1 MPIRKPITV
10 TKDRLEEV
18 MQGIARLL
26 STPVI
31 VVVVA
36 ACAAGAPS
44 TVAPSVAAPASVEPS
59 QSAAAPSAAS
69 SVAPSAA
76 PSASASPVAFT
87 SKTYGYSLTLPG
99 NWTTIQA
106 TAAWNGKGAPFH
118 DVPEADQFVGPPP
131 ASAWFFGAPTKK
143 DLAARVKES
152 IAANAAEHG
161 NTCPPVPSVQEPI
174 EIGGEPGVFLAF
186 NCGILINNAITVHD
200 GMAYLFGFR
209 DPAVHDATSPK
220 DRAVFLEMLKS
231 VTFPS

>member
-1 MPIRKPITV
+1 MPISKPTTV
-10 TKDRLEEV
+10 TKHRLEEV
-18 MQGIARLL
+18 MRGIARLL
-26 STPVI
+26 STPVMV

-36 ACAAGAPS
+36 CATGAPS
-44 TVAPSVAAPASVEPS
+44 SAAPSVAAPASVEPTP
-59 QSAAAPSAAS
+59 SAAATPSAA

-76 PSASASPVAFT
+76 PTASASPVAFT

-174 EIGGEPGVFLAF
+174 EIGGQPGVFLAYD
-186 NCGILINNAITVHD
+186 CGILINSAITVHD
-200 GMAYLFGFR
+200 GVAYLFGFR
-209 DPAVHDATSPK
+209 DPAVHAATSPK
-220 DRAVFLEMLKS
+220 DRALFADLLKS